1 MAEKD
6 CIFCKIVKGE
16 IKSEIVYSDDNFIGI
31 LDINPKALGHTLIIS
46 KNHFKTI
53 LEVPSTLGTELL
65 GAIKEVGLKLIK
77 DKKDLYI
84 LKEDGKKILT
94 QEGKN
99 LIYEALKEG
108 LNINGGSNDDFRLK
122 AIIDTVPI
130 PYLQKGGCVF
140 YFDYK
145 Y

>member
-77 DKKDLYI
+77 DKKGEGFNIIINNGEAAGMVVNHFHVHIIPRKTGDG
-84 LKEDGKKILT
+84 LK
-94 QEGKN
+94 
-99 LIYEALKEG
+99 G
-108 LNINGGSNDDFRLK
+108 L
-122 AIIDTVPI
+122 A
-130 PYLQKGGCVF
+130 
-140 YFDYK
+140 
-145 Y
+145 